1 MNYSL
6 YVALFTVATIGFL
19 VPAHA
24 QLADHVVINEV
35 EINPSGDDA
44 ESISEWVELYNPT
57 DSPVDLKG
65 WQISSTGFKKTL
77 EIPVKTILHPG
88 QTVIFSYTK
97 LWFVDIGDSVKLR
110 SGDGTIIDET
120 PNLIDKK
127 NDFKSWQ
134 RLYDGYAPNSIND
147 WKFATASADSSNGKL
162 IESQEVIP
170 LSMSVSVEKSSYLF
184 GETAIIKGNVSER
197 IFAALPTFQ
206 SSPVVISITG
216 PSFENE
222 YTLYPDSKLNFETSL
237 NLQKVLGIGKG
248 NYDVS
253 ATYSDVTA
261 STSFTVGDKILKPKV
276 VEDTVVTIMTDKPSY
291 MPGQTM
297 SVTATTN
304 KIIPS
309 KVLQFEIVDPNGKI
323 VRNGNLFSTDGKF
336 STLVFL
342 TTVNPAYG
350 TYEIKATFA
359 EKSATTT
366 FEVLKEAKDNE
377 SDPVIS
383 LAANQTAYGIGDTV
397 SITGKISHARAEA
410 LDLSINQVKVASA
423 DKYRGLSVDS
433 IINVDVDGYFAYTFD
448 VQNDKNGLGDYLFR
462 VSGSIGT
469 AEILISVV
477 EDPVNFVR
485 STEPLTIMLN
495 SESFEIGQT
504 STISGHVLNPIL
516 DHRTGVVTP
525 ISITISNAGGK
536 PLQITALNSRGDGN
550 IKTNTDYVITTI
562 PKLTGS
568 YATDLK
574 IDRSIFDA
582 GSYILTAKHS
592 GHTAK
597 IMFEVYDSLDLSKEL
612 ISIDKNIYGLG
623 ETITLTGILPGTTA
637 GSIDIKLTKP
647 DGTTASFTAPIKNQ
661 RTAWTWDVPDTKQS
675 FSATAVSAGDSK
687 SSNLGLY
694 EILVSFDSKNIPLN
708 FKVSLDPEN
717 DSLDVQSLTISAD
730 KMVYDVG
737 EKMLITGSIGQAKLS
752 LKTSAIP
759 VTLYIYQIS
768 PYDPISVL
776 TTNVI
781 PKTDGS
787 FSSIFDLP
795 VTLFADGS
803 YRVRAIY
810 QGDKVVTGFIFGSK
824 ADVFSIS
831 TDNTEYLPGSAVT
844 VSVSGKSDSKGF
856 EISMIQETG
865 SDSICG
871 MSICGSILGTKK
883 LVQTAV
889 PFEHT
894 LDLPES
900 APFGKYEVIV
910 GSGSLVK
917 AATFYVVEE
926 LAIVETAKPI
936 TIIEKENRITDK
948 EIAITIGKKT
958 TDNGTISPRVLS
970 GSMIVNRGD
979 EADVNLMVSTDA
991 GTCVIGPGDGC
1002 LVSESTR
1009 KPGEIYNVV
1018 EADGMSLKV
1027 RYSGPDVRLEKFSIL
1042 PESADEFLPE
1052 MDWKVDIVKDEQ
1064 ISRFYYK
1071 VTYKTIP

>member
-6 YVALFTVATIGFL
+6 YVALFTIATIGFL

-35 EINPSGDDA
+35 EINPPGDDVK
-44 ESISEWVELYNPT
+44 SISEWVELYNPT

-65 WQISSTGFKKTL
+65 WTISSTGFKKAL
-77 EIPVKTILHPG
+77 LIPVKTILHPG
-88 QTVIFSYTK
+88 QTTLFSYTT
-97 LWFVDIGDSVKLR
+97 LWFVDIGDSVELR
-110 SGDGTIIDET
+110 SGDGTIIDKT
-120 PNLIDKK
+120 PNLIDKE

-134 RLYDGYAPNSIND
+134 RLYDGYATNSIDD

-162 IESQEVIP
+162 IESQEVVP

-197 IFAALPTFQ
+197 IFAAIPTFQ
-206 SSPVVISITG
+206 TSPVVISITG
-216 PSFENE
+216 PSYENE
-222 YTLYPDSKLNFETSL
+222 FTLYPDSKLNFKTSL

-248 NYDVS
+248 NYDVF

-261 STSFTVGDKILKPKV
+261 SANFTVGDKILKPKIV
-276 VEDTVVTIMTDKPSY
+276 KDTVVTIMTDKPSY

-359 EKSATTT
+359 EKSATAT
-366 FEVLKEAKDNE
+366 FEVSKEAKYSE
-377 SDPVIS
+377 SDPIIS
-383 LAANQTAYGIGDTV
+383 LAANQTAYGIGDAV
-397 SITGKISHARAEA
+397 SITGKINYARADA
-410 LDLSINQVKVASA
+410 LDLSINQVKAAGA
-423 DKYRGLSVDS
+423 DNDRSFNVDT
-433 IINVDVDGYFAYTFD
+433 IINVDVDGSFAYTFD

-462 VSGSIGT
+462 VSGSIGA
-469 AEILISVV
+469 AEILIPVV
-477 EDPVNFVR
+477 EDPANFVR
-485 STEPLTIMLN
+485 STEPLTIMLD

-504 STISGHVLNPIL
+504 ATISGYVLNPT
-516 DHRTGVVTP
+516 DHRTGVENP
-525 ISITISNAGGK
+525 IGITISNVDGK
-536 PLQITALNSRGDGN
+536 PLQITNLNPLNYGDAGMRV
-550 IKTNTDYVITTI
+550 DYSISAI
-562 PKLTGS
+562 PKPTGS
-568 YATDLK
+568 YAADLK
-574 IDRSIFDA
+574 IDRAIFDA
-582 GSYILTAKHS
+582 GSYTLTAKYS

-597 IMFEVYDSLDLSKEL
+597 IMFEVYDSLDLSKES

-623 ETITLTGILPGTTA
+623 EMIALTGILPGTTA

-647 DGTTASFTAPIKNQ
+647 DGTTASFTALIKNQ
-661 RTAWTWDVPDTKQS
+661 RTAWTWDVPDTEQS
-675 FSATAVSAGDSK
+675 FSSIAVSAGDSK

-694 EILVSFDSKNIPLN
+694 EILVSFDSKNVPLS

-717 DSLDVQSLTISAD
+717 DSLDVQPLAISAD

-752 LKTSAIP
+752 LKTSVMP

-768 PYDPISVL
+768 PYDPIAVL
-776 TTNVI
+776 TTNVL

-795 VTLFADGS
+795 VTLFVDGS
-803 YRVRAIY
+803 YGVRAIY
-810 QGDKVVTGFIFGSK
+810 QGDQAVTGFIFGSK

-844 VSVSGKSDSKGF
+844 VNVSGKPGSKGF
-856 EISMIQETG
+856 EISMIQETD

-883 LVQTAV
+883 IVPTVA

-894 LDLPES
+894 LDLPDDAS
-900 APFGKYEVIV
+900 FGKYEVIV
-910 GSGSLVK
+910 ASGSLVK
-917 AATFYVVEE
+917 AVTFYVVEE

-936 TIIEKENRITDK
+936 TVIEKENRITDE
-948 EIAITIGKKT
+948 EITITIGKKT

-979 EADVNLMVSTDA
+979 EAGVNLMVSTGA

-1042 PESADEFLPE
+1042 PESADEFLPD
-1052 MDWKVDIVKDEQ
+1052 MDWNVDIIKDEQ